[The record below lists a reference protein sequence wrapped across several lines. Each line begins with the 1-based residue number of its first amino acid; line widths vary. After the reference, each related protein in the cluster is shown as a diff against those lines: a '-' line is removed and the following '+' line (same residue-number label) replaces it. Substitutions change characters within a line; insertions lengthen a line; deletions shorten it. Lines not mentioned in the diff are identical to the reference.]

1 MTKIHYYISS
11 HGFGHSTRA
20 IEVINHI
27 PSSVEV
33 EIITS
38 APQWLFERSLT
49 RPFEY
54 RSLQHD
60 AGILQID
67 CFKNDQQSTY
77 DFWLGLLD
85 DYPRMAEE
93 EAGRF
98 KGGKNLV
105 VGDISPFAVA
115 VAQTVG
121 IPSVIVANFSWN
133 WIFEVFLDQ
142 NPAFQGIID
151 RISDYY
157 SECPLLLRTPLSGD
171 LSVFPQIRD
180 IPLIVRRSSMTREE
194 SRHHFGINQYARV
207 VLVSFGGMGMNAIK
221 PDFLET
227 FRDITFLTFDDKLTG
242 PANVRY
248 LHPQDTYHPDAIR
261 ASDLALAKMG
271 YGIVTECIAH
281 QVPIAYPPRNGFPE
295 HPVLVEQSQ
304 HWIEAFAIAED
315 DFNQGNWGF
324 LEDFFTSNMKRNVKS
339 FPVAEVDGG
348 RIAAEILCSMAV

>member
-1 MTKIHYYISS
+1 MSKIHYYISS

-38 APQWLFERSLT
+38 APQWLFDRSLI

-60 AGILQID
+60 AGIMQID
-67 CFKNDQQSTY
+67 CLKNDQQSTY
-77 DFWLGLLD
+77 DFWNGLLD
-85 DYPRMAEE
+85 DYPRLAEE
-93 EAGRF
+93 EVNRF
-98 KGGKNLV
+98 QGGNNLV

-115 VAQTVG
+115 VAQKAG

-157 SECPLLLRTPLSGD
+157 RQCSLLLRTPLSGD
-171 LSVFPQIRD
+171 LSVFPDIRD

-194 SRHHFGINQYARV
+194 SRHHFGIDQDARV
-207 VLVSFGGMGMNAIK
+207 VLVSFGGMGIDAIK
-221 PDFLET
+221 AGFLET
-227 FRDITFLTFDDKLTG
+227 YNDITFLTFDEKLNG
-242 PANVRY
+242 PENVHY
-248 LHPQDTYHPDAIR
+248 LHPRDTYHPDAIR

-281 QVPIAYPPRNGFPE
+281 QIPIAYPPRNSFPE
-295 HPVLVEQSQ
+295 HKVLVEQSK
-304 HWIEAFAIAED
+304 HWIETFAIAED
-315 DFNQGNWGF
+315 DFNRGNWGF
-324 LEDFFTSNMKRNVKS
+324 LQDFFACNNNRRGKS

-348 RIAAEILCSMAV
+348 VIAAEILCKMVV